1 MLATL
6 ETPKKATLLRWSSE
20 TIFINFQIACS
31 KLGVG
36 SDIFFGLYSSSHML
50 TYCTLA
56 KQTATNSQHSG
67 YTQLKHATPGK
78 IKSVRG
84 FAWKGLRSG
93 ISAFWWPFVPH
104 NHLKTRIRCQIY
116 QPTHMQCLHASFYW
130 QQTPRQTAKFHG
142 DFSSCLKLDLRP
154 LQCRKLAV
162 CLFLASAS
170 SKPSHFGRSIS
181 KGHAY
186 HPSNKC
192 IKPTFHD
199 LPWH

>member
-130 QQTPRQTAKFHG
+130 QTNATPNGQVSRGFLLLPQTWSKASTMPEAGRMP
-142 DFSSCLKLDLRP
+142 FSGLS
-154 LQCRKLAV
+154 
-162 CLFLASAS
+162 
-170 SKPSHFGRSIS
+170 
-181 KGHAY
+181 
-186 HPSNKC
+186 
-192 IKPTFHD
+192 
-199 LPWH
+199 